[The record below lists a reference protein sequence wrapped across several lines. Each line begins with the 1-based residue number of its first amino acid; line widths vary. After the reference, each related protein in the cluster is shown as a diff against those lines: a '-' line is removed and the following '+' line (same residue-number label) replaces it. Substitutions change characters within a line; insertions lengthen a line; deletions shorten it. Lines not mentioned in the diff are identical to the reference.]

1 MRRGFSV
8 IELVTA
14 LVILGLVL
22 ALVVRSAVFHER
34 FQRKTA
40 AAGERARA
48 AGQAASIVA
57 GMLSSVSVGDFVV
70 SGVADSALDLDA
82 LVGSGIGCL
91 SGAVLRIGDGSTT
104 GQSSA
109 FLGTPRAGDTVLV
122 FDEARRP
129 PRWVA
134 AALASV
140 DAGGAPCPLLGDA
153 AIQTLRLEGALDI
166 GPHAA
171 FRILR
176 RTRLSLYRSG
186 DGAWYL
192 GMRDWNS
199 RVGSF
204 NAVQPAAGPL
214 ASYQRDRART
224 GLHFEFLD
232 SLGSPVSISRA
243 LAGEAR
249 AMQVVARAAGGPDS
263 AFRLIG
269 LDRAR

>member
-8 IELVTA
+8 IELMTA
-14 LVILGLVL
+14 LVVLGLVL

-34 FQRKTA
+34 FQRATA
-40 AAGERARA
+40 AARERARA
-48 AGQAASIVA
+48 AGQAASIVNA
-57 GMLSSVSVGDFVV
+57 MLSSVSLGDFVA
-70 SGVADSALDLDA
+70 SGVADSALDLGA

-91 SGAVLRIGDGSTT
+91 SGTLLRIGDGSTA
-104 GQSSA
+104 GQPAA

-129 PRWVA
+129 PRWA
-134 AALASV
+134 ATALTSV

-153 AIQTLRLEGALDI
+153 AIQTLRLDGALDV
-166 GPHAA
+166 GPTVA
-171 FRILR
+171 FRVLR

-199 RVGSF
+199 RAGTF
-204 NAVQPAAGPL
+204 NAVQPVAGPL
-214 ASYQRDRART
+214 ASYQRDQTRT

-232 SLGSPVSISRA
+232 SLGRTVSIARA

-249 AMQVVARAAGGPDS
+249 ALHVVTRAAGGSDS
-263 AFRLIG
+263 AIRLIG
-269 LDRAR
+269 LDRAH